1 MGCRNCC
8 GGGCGEV
15 VRVVDREVER
25 EREGGCLIVTSAEFS
40 EEQQLEGGR
49 QE

>member
-1 MGCRNCC
+1 MEESTASS
-8 GGGCGEV
+8 GGGCGEGC
-15 VRVVDREVER
+15 RNCSG
-25 EREGGCLIVTSAEFS
+25 GGCGGGCVIVTSAEFS